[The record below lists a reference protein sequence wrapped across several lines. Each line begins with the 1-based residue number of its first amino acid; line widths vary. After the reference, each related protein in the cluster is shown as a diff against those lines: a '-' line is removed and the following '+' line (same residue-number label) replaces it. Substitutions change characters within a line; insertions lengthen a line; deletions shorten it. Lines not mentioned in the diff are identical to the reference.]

1 MKKNAY
7 FLRISKFCSNFVRFF
22 DGGAFWAH
30 TNRRSINMKAMV

>member
-22 DGGAFWAH
+22 DGGAKCARTMEH
-30 TNRRSINMKAMV
+30 NNNH